1 MKAQKIIEGMSDH
14 LLSYSSPSPTNFEDG
29 DRRQQEMQR
38 RFRILESRRSY
49 FERELE
55 GLKNCLFT
63 LDQQIQSY
71 SEYTQLSMQRSK
83 PRKDR

>member
-49 FERELE
+49 LMRELE
-55 GLKNCLFT
+55 GLKNSLLT
-63 LDQQIQSY
+63 LDQHMQSY
-71 SEYTQLSMQRSK
+71 SEYKQLSLQRSK
-83 PRKDR
+83 PRED